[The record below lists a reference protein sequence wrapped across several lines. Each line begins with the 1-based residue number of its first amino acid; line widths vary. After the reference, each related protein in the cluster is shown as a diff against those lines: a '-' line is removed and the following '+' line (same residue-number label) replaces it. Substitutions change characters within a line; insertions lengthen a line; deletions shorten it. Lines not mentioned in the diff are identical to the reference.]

1 MNSALKCTLTLAAGV
16 LALRAPRHGWR
27 EHSPCNACPEPGTLM
42 LLAGGLATVIGARK
56 FRKG

>member
-1 MNSALKCTLTLAAGV
+1 MNTALKCTLTLAAGV
-16 LALRAPRHGWR
+16 LICALPAMAGEVVGVPHV
-27 EHSPCNACPEPGTLM
+27 PEPSTLM

>member
-1 MNSALKCTLTLAAGV
+1 MNSALKCTLTLAAAV
-16 LALRAPRHGWR
+16 LVCALPAMAGNAAPVPHV
-27 EHSPCNACPEPGTLM
+27 PEPGTLM